1 MHIEYIQPEDAR
13 LIEVKS
19 SSCLR
24 ADHNYSLDYFVSS
37 LQSVQTDEVEHPAF
51 KADHQ
56 QKEAGVSL
64 GWQKIVN
71 PSEQNTHTSMDTL
84 QSEGERGKQ

>member
-51 KADHQ
+51 KADH
-56 QKEAGVSL
+56 
-64 GWQKIVN
+64 
-71 PSEQNTHTSMDTL
+71 
-84 QSEGERGKQ
+84 